1 MVRALRESFVTLT
14 SKLAK
19 KTSNNNIPSA
29 LHSYTSGYSSPIA
42 PSFAPPGYPIIPPT
56 QVPMNRPSTE
66 SEATIT
72 MKEVSEPILVSELT
86 YISHG
91 YDQYR
96 SE

>member
-1 MVRALRESFVTLT
+1 
-14 SKLAK
+14 
-19 KTSNNNIPSA
+19 
-29 LHSYTSGYSSPIA
+29 
-42 PSFAPPGYPIIPPT
+42 
-56 QVPMNRPSTE
+56 MNRPSTE